1 MTEVQD
7 DPGPGATI
15 LIWIEGI
22 VGLREELNA
31 RREQVR
37 VWGPAVW
44 APEIE
49 DAPWG
54 ARVLTIADPS
64 GNHLRFNEPDDPALK
79 AGLPRWGLRS
89 RPADSQSWTGRAAPW
104 MPEAPRLPRGL
115 RTCMVCGPTV
125 APCPPGWTGAQPPP
139 GPVACTTGSRTFD
152 AYAERPSGC
161 RSEEGRR

>member
-1 MTEVQD
+1 M
-7 DPGPGATI
+7 
-15 LIWIEGI
+15 
-22 VGLREELNA
+22 

-54 ARVLTIADPS
+54 ARVLTIADPF

-79 AGLPRWGLRS
+79 AGLPDGGLRS
-89 RPADSQSWTGRAAPW
+89 QLADSRSWTGRAPLDA
-104 MPEAPRLPRGL
+104 G
-115 RTCMVCGPTV
+115 GP
-125 APCPPGWTGAQPPP
+125 ASAAGPPHLHGMRAHGSTAGVDQSPARRR
-139 GPVACTTGSRTFD
+139 PVAYTNGSSTFD